1 MKNSNQKSDDDQK
14 KTLQLSTEELSFILS
29 PQAIRQRARGIFDL
43 TLKGEGCF
51 TYHDEKLDETVRFV
65 IEEIKQR
72 YPSLEIPFHSRWGHF
87 AVGGIARKDLLMKKI
102 QGEPPLERARIL
114 LDLVIT
120 SVLLDAGAG
129 STWKFYEE
137 SSKSSFG
144 RSEGLGVASFYLF
157 LSGFLSS
164 DPQKP
169 LQADTTGLK
178 QLRLQTLEAAFQVS
192 PKNPLIGVEGRLLLL
207 NNLASAVSDS
217 KRFKDGRPGN
227 ILDYLLERYGKRI
240 PAQGILSAV
249 LEGLGSIWPGRLEAR
264 GVNLGDVWS
273 HSKLGSKGSFESLV
287 PFHKLSQWMTYSLIE
302 PILEAGLQVDGVNS
316 LTGLA
321 EYRNGGLMIDSGL
334 IRPRD
339 PKDLDRQW
347 SPDSDFIIEWRA
359 LTIHLLDII
368 GEKVRKELNQ
378 SSEQFPLAKV
388 LEGGTWWAGRKL
400 AAQRA
405 GGGSPIQIQSDGT
418 VF

>member
-1 MKNSNQKSDDDQK
+1 MKSETHKNEI
-14 KTLQLSTEELSFILS
+14 QLSADELSFILS
-29 PQAIRQRARGIFDL
+29 PTAIRQRAQRIFDR
-43 TLKGEGCF
+43 TIKGEGCF
-51 TYHDEKLDETVRFV
+51 TYHADRLDWTVQFV
-65 IEEIKQR
+65 IQEIKQR
-72 YPSLEIPFHSRWGHF
+72 YPSLDIPFHSRWGHF
-87 AVGGIARKDLLMKKI
+87 AVGGIARKSLLMKQI
-102 QGEPPLERARIL
+102 QAENPLERARIL

-137 SSKSSFG
+137 SSKSSYG

-169 LQADTTGLK
+169 LRADALGLK

-192 PKNPLIGVEGRLLLL
+192 PKNPLVGAEGRLLLL
-207 NNLASAVSDS
+207 NNLANAVSNH

-227 ILDYLLERYGKRI
+227 ILDDLMQTYGERI
-240 PAQGILSAV
+240 PAEGILRAV

-264 GVNLGDVWS
+264 GVNLGDVWP
-273 HSKLGSKGSFESLV
+273 HSKLGANGSFDSLV

-302 PILEAGLQVDGVNS
+302 PILEAGLQVDGVDQ

-334 IRPRD
+334 IQPRD
-339 PKDLDRQW
+339 PQDLGRIW
-347 SPDSDFIIEWRA
+347 PASSEFIIEWRA
-359 LTIHLLDII
+359 LTVHLLDVI
-368 GEKVRKELNQ
+368 GEKVRKELNK
-378 SSEQFPLAKV
+378 SSQDFPLAKV

-400 AAQRA
+400 ATQRE
-405 GGGSPIQIQSDGT
+405 GGGSPVQIQSDGT